1 MYPHT
6 QLHTFFDPAADIESL
21 LSSPLSSG
29 SALPL
34 VLELCIKE
42 EEEDVLLLALE
53 IIGLL
58 IENGL
63 FITVEYLY
71 IFSRLIQ

>member
-1 MYPHT
+1 MCGNVYEIS
-6 QLHTFFDPAADIESL
+6 FCSAADIESL
-21 LSSPLSSG
+21 VSSPLS

-42 EEEDVLLLALE
+42 EEDVLLAALDV
-53 IIGLL
+53 IGLL

-63 FITVEYLY
+63 L
-71 IFSRLIQ
+71 